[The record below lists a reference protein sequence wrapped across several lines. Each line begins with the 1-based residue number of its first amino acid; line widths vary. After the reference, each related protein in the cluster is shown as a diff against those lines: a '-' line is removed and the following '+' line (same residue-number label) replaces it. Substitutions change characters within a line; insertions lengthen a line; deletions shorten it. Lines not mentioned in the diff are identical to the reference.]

1 MPISQGI
8 ESIPDELNALS
19 ERVIGAAIE
28 VHRRLGPGF
37 QEVTYRRALAIEF
50 EAIGLA
56 FEVEVP
62 VSLVYR
68 GKTIGEGRIDMLVEK
83 QLVLELKAA
92 EANPKKYNRQLTVYL
107 KATGL
112 RLGLVINFEL
122 DRLVDG
128 IARVAN

>member
-1 MPISQGI
+1 MSHIL
-8 ESIPDELNALS
+8 ESIPDELTALS

-28 VHRRLGPGF
+28 VHRQLGPGF
-37 QEVTYRRALAIEF
+37 QEITYRRALAIKL
-50 EAIGLA
+50 EAIGLS

-62 VSLVYR
+62 VSLNYR
-68 GKTIGEGRIDMLVEK
+68 GKTIGEGRIDMLIEK
-83 QLVLELKAA
+83 QLILELKAA
-92 EANPKKYNRQLTVYL
+92 EANPKKYKRQVTVYL

-112 RLGLVINFEL
+112 RLGLVINFEQ

>member
-1 MPISQGI
+1 MSQGE
-8 ESIPDELNALS
+8 ESISDELTALS

-37 QEVTYRRALAIEF
+37 QEITYRRALAIELD
-50 EAIGLA
+50 ALGVA
-56 FEVEVP
+56 YAVEVP
-62 VSLVYR
+62 VALEYR
-68 GKTIGEGRIDMLVEK
+68 GNAIGEGRIDMLIENK
-83 QLVLELKAA
+83 MVLELKAA
-92 EANPKKYNRQLTVYL
+92 EANPKKYKRQVTVYL

-128 IARVAN
+128 VARVAN

>member
-1 MPISQGI
+1 MSQGN
-8 ESIPDELNALS
+8 ELIPDELTALS

-37 QEVTYRRALAIEF
+37 QEITYRRALAIELDTM
-50 EAIGLA
+50 GLA
-56 FEVEVP
+56 FEVELP
-62 VSLVYR
+62 VTLEYR
-68 GKTIGEGRIDMLVEK
+68 GKAIGEGRIDMLVEK
-83 QLVLELKAA
+83 KLVLELKAA
-92 EANPKKYNRQLTVYL
+92 ESNPKKYRRQLTVYL